1 MYTKGRDLK
10 EEKPK
15 PFTIICNHC
24 GSHQVR
30 VTALE
35 YYDLSI
41 TCLTCGA
48 HLSYG
53 SYCEADYHEEEN

>member
-1 MYTKGRDLK
+1 MYTKGRDMK

-15 PFTIICNHC
+15 PFTVICNHC
-24 GSHQVR
+24 GSHQVI
-30 VTALE
+30 VTAIE

-48 HLSYG
+48 HLGCG
-53 SYCEADYHEEEN
+53 SYYEKDYKEEQ

>member
-1 MYTKGRDLK
+1 MYTKGRDLA
-10 EEKPK
+10 EEKPT
-15 PFTIICNHC
+15 PFTIRCNHC
-24 GSHQVR
+24 RSHQVR

-48 HLSYG
+48 HLSCG
-53 SYCEADYHEEEN
+53 SYYESVYHEEEN

>member
-1 MYTKGRDLK
+1 MYYEGKKK
-10 EEKPK
+10 EEAKKK
-15 PFTIICNHC
+15 PFTVTCNNC
-24 GSHQVR
+24 GSTCVR
-30 VTALE
+30 VTAIE

-53 SYCEADYHEEEN
+53 SYYEHEYTGD

>member
-1 MYTKGRDLK
+1 MYYEGKKR
-10 EEKPK
+10 EEVKKK
-15 PFTIICNHC
+15 PFTIICNNC
-24 GSHQVR
+24 GSHQVT

-41 TCLTCGA
+41 HCLTCGA

-53 SYCEADYHEEEN
+53 SYNEHEYNEEA

>member
-1 MYTKGRDLK
+1 MYTRGRNI

-15 PFTIICNHC
+15 PFTVICNNC

-53 SYCEADYHEEEN
+53 SYCEQNYHEG